1 MNFVRLKEMWYEI
14 FIAGFLLANL
24 WLVSSNDHP
33 SVNDEISTIRQ
44 RVLQSMVWPA
54 NQTIPSITRNAILF
68 AQTLNETCYWS
79 DIDYRDRSVVVWKT
93 EQHMF
98 RITTMLQALTVPG
111 STVSNNTQLRSAIH
125 CALNV
130 WLINDWQNPNWY
142 FNQIGIPLQV
152 TSQLL
157 MLGDN
162 VTSFEM
168 EKIQEISY
176 RAAWWNGGG
185 QTTGANLVWM
195 IQVQLYRSLATN
207 NLTGIQQG
215 FNRMWRDIAIARPT
229 EVGVQ
234 SDWSYHFH
242 GSQIQSASYGALW
255 VMDIFSFFLCSY
267 QTRYAPNSE
276 QLLIFAQFLT
286 EGDAWMIVGYEWD
299 SHVAGRGLSTPNA
312 HFSCG
317 FNRNSIRFL
326 AQFIQNDSIRL
337 NLNHFADR
345 LDGKPNA
352 TLLIGNR
359 HFYTSDYEVHR
370 RANWTA
376 GIKLQSIRTQPTE
389 CINGENQKAEHIGQG
404 TLNLFTTN
412 TNDYDYIFPLL
423 DWQAI
428 NGITVEHS
436 IPLEPCTHGT
446 FDWIRLSFVGG
457 VSDSQYGLAVMDTAS
472 HNLTAQRS
480 WHFYDDAIIA
490 LATNL
495 TLTTPTIAWTTLAS
509 RVLTVGQISVGFF
522 NSTIVTF
529 SDGNY
534 SFPYVEHNISNVQ
547 WIHVGGS
554 NIGYLLQ
561 KQGLYSEVGISLG
574 RKTGNYD
581 TIGPFNY
588 TVTERLLTVWIDH
601 GQGPYT
607 LDYNYVI
614 VPNISLEMMPTVIQ
628 QYDDEGIFSCIST
641 NHQFHGVMWPRL
653 KRASF
658 VLWDNITTIFFCNS
672 SLFQLTIQMSDAGA
686 YLFSETTT
694 NFTFTASH
702 PTRLNGT
709 VSIILDRIGSGQG
722 CSTIWS
728 NETNGHTNMTV
739 ELPTLS
745 EEKGASVSVTCK
757 KSFPRNTIV
766 M

>member
-1 MNFVRLKEMWYEI
+1 MCSKVVIASIL
-14 FIAGFLLANL
+14 FISLSCA
-24 WLVSSNDHP
+24 SSNDHQF
-33 SVNDEISTIRQ
+33 VNDEISTIRQ

-54 NQTIPSITRNAILF
+54 NQTVPSITRSAMLF
-68 AQTLNETCYWS
+68 VQTLNESCYWP

-98 RITTMLQALTVPG
+98 RITTMVQALTVPG
-111 STVSNNTQLRSAIH
+111 STVHNNTKLQSAIH

-168 EKIQEISY
+168 EKIKEISF

-195 IQVQLYRSLATN
+195 IQVQLYRSLATMN
-207 NLTGIQQG
+207 VTGVEQG
-215 FNRMWRDIAIARPT
+215 FGRMWRDILVVPPS

-242 GSQIQSASYGALW
+242 GSQVQSASYGALW
-255 VMDIFSFFLCSY
+255 VMDIFAFFLCSY
-267 QTRYAPNSE
+267 QTRYAPNAE

-286 EGDAWMIVGYEWD
+286 KGNAWMIIGYEWD
-299 SHVAGRGLSTPNA
+299 WHAAGRGLSTPNA

-326 AQFIQNDSIRL
+326 AQFIPDDSIRIA
-337 NLNHFADR
+337 LNHFADR

-352 TLLIGNR
+352 TRLIGNK
-359 HFYTSDYEVHR
+359 HFYTSDYQVHR
-370 RANWTA
+370 RANWSA

-389 CINGENQKAEHIGQG
+389 CINGENQKAEHVGQG

-436 IPLEPCTHGT
+436 IPLEPCDHGT
-446 FDWIRLSFVGG
+446 FDWKRLSFVGG
-457 VSDSQYGLAVMDTAS
+457 VSDDQYGLAIMDTAT

-509 RVLTVGQISVGFF
+509 RVLAVGQISIGFF
-522 NSTIVTF
+522 NSSIVTF

-534 SFPYVEHNISNVQ
+534 SFPYHQNDTSNVQ
-547 WIHVGGS
+547 WIHASGT

-561 KQGLYSEVGISLG
+561 RQGLYSEVGFSLG
-574 RKTGNYD
+574 KKTGNYN

-588 TVTERLLTVWIDH
+588 TVTERLLTLWINH

-607 LDYNYVI
+607 LDYSYII
-614 VPNISLEMMPTVIQ
+614 VPNISLEMMPTVIK
-628 QYDDEGIFSCIST
+628 QYDDEQVFSCIST
-641 NHQFHGVMWPRL
+641 NNQFHGVMWPRL

-658 VLWDNITTIFFCNS
+658 VLWDNITTIFTCNS
-672 SLFQLTIQMSDAGA
+672 SSFQLTVQLSEAGS

-694 NFTFTASH
+694 DFTITTSH

-709 VSIILDRIGSGQG
+709 MSILLDRIGSGEG
-722 CSTIWS
+722 CTKIGS
-728 NETNGHTNMTV
+728 NELNVYTNMTV
-739 ELPTLS
+739 KLPILTALQ
-745 EEKGASVSVTCK
+745 GASVNVTCQRNA
-757 KSFPRNTIV
+757 SIRDEIFPQ
-766 M
+766 